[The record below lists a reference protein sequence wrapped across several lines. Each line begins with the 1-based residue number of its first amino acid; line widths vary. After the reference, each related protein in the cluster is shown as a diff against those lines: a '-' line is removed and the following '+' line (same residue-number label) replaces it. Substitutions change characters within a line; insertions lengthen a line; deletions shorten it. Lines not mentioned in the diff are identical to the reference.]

1 MIIKFNEF
9 IKESIGSFEK
19 WYDDLE
25 KFFQNNL
32 AYLIDDNYIEFRLD
46 EDDSESD
53 LPCSIM
59 STTDKSVE
67 WEKIKLDFIPFI
79 ELLDTKYI
87 LDNST
92 IFFDENDDVHYFKIE
107 DILED
112 NINIENINTIMFIIK
127 KMSMK

>member
-1 MIIKFNEF
+1 MIKRFNEF
-9 IKESIGSFEK
+9 IIESIGSFEK
-19 WYDDLE
+19 WYDNLE
-25 KFFQNNL
+25 EVFQNSL
-32 AYLIDDNYIEFRLD
+32 AYLIDDNYIEYRLD

-53 LPCSIM
+53 LSCSII

-67 WEKIKLDFIPFI
+67 WEKIKLDFIAFI
-79 ELLDTKYI
+79 ELLNTKYI

-112 NINIENINTIMFIIK
+112 NINIENINTIMFSIK

>member
-59 STTDKSVE
+59 STTDISVE

-112 NINIENINTIMFIIK
+112 NINIENINTIMFSIK